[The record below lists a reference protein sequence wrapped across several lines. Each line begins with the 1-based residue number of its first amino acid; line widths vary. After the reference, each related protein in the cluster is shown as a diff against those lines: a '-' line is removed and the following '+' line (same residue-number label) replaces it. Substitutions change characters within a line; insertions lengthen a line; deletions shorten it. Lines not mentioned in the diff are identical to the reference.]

1 MNRRQFL
8 QSGSAFGLL
17 LPVLGHAPYP
27 QWNVYRKRNLFIL
40 ASRTDAPSYE
50 LGKAIAQN
58 LATHLPKSHA
68 HIARTPDM
76 GRIASLLSTEQVEV
90 AVLPREMAALM
101 ATGEAPFEPYGAVPL
116 TILWEFGRYVLVA
129 HANMP
134 DHHAYQVT
142 QTLAQHSLDAEIQAL
157 TVSAEGGAIAPSE
170 PVEPTAPSLPFA
182 FHPGSL
188 AYLQHRPLPQAHT

>member
-8 QSGSAFGLL
+8 QSGSAFGLV
-17 LPVLGHAPYP
+17 LPLLGHAPYP

-58 LATHLPKSHA
+58 LATHLVKSHA

-76 GRIASLLSTEQVEV
+76 GRIASLLATEQVEL
-90 AVLPREMAALM
+90 AVLPIEIAARMADG
-101 ATGEAPFEPYGAVPL
+101 ATPFESYGAIPL
-116 TILWEFGRYVLVA
+116 TALWRFDPYVLVA
-129 HANMP
+129 HASMP

-142 QTLAQHSLDAEIQAL
+142 QTLAQYPLEAEAQAL
-157 TVSAEGGAIAPSE
+157 VTTKATGAIAPETSD
-170 PVEPTAPSLPFA
+170 TGLPFA
-182 FHPGSL
+182 LHPGAI
-188 AYLQHRPLPQAHT
+188 AYLQHRPLPHSHS

>member
-1 MNRRQFL
+1 M
-8 QSGSAFGLL
+8 
-17 LPVLGHAPYP
+17 
-27 QWNVYRKRNLFIL
+27 YRKRNLFIL

-76 GRIASLLSTEQVEV
+76 GRIASLISTEQVEV
-90 AVLPREMAALM
+90 AVLLVEIAALM
-101 ATGEAPFEPYGAVPL
+101 ATGAEMFEGYGAIPL
-116 TILWEFGRYVLVA
+116 TTLWEFGNYVLVA
-129 HANMP
+129 HAHMP

-142 QTLAQHSLDAEIQAL
+142 QTLAQYPLEADAKEL
-157 TVSAEGGAIAPSE
+157 AIAPE
-170 PVEPTAPSLPFA
+170 PPEGATEGSPTPLPFS

-188 AYLQHRPLPQAHT
+188 AYFQHQPLPSANT

>member
-8 QSGSAFGLL
+8 QSGSAFGLM
-17 LPVLGHAPYP
+17 LPLLGHAPYP

-58 LATHLPKSHA
+58 LATHLVKSHA

-76 GRIASLLSTEQVEV
+76 GRIASLLSTEQVEL
-90 AVLPREMAALM
+90 AVLPIDI
-101 ATGEAPFEPYGAVPL
+101 ATQMTNGTAPFEGYGAIPL
-116 TILWEFGRYVLVA
+116 TALRRYDPYVLVA
-129 HANMP
+129 HAHMP

-142 QTLAQHSLDAEIQAL
+142 QTLAQYPLEAEAQSIA
-157 TVSAEGGAIAPSE
+157 TETAE
-170 PVEPTAPSLPFA
+170 TMLPFD
-182 FHPGSL
+182 FHPGAI
-188 AYLQHRPLPQAHT
+188 AYLQHRPLPHSHS